1 MKAISLGIISSII
14 FSIVLPKNS
23 SGSRKK
29 PKKSHTTTA
38 APVKVQEKV
47 DFDPKLPNIK
57 FVDEFTPITLE
68 GCKGRLKELDEL
80 FVSETDGMIIDK
92 VTGFSRRENNSSV
105 SGCYIRPYE
114 EDYED
119 MIKEEDAAT
128 LNGDEEF
135 DVEIDPNVAPYLGDR
150 ENDGEGG
157 ETQGEYEENEGDVD
171 E

>member
-47 DFDPKLPNIK
+47 DFDPKFPNLK

-92 VTGFSRRENNSSV
+92 VTGFSRREN
-105 SGCYIRPYE
+105 
-114 EDYED
+114 
-119 MIKEEDAAT
+119 
-128 LNGDEEF
+128 
-135 DVEIDPNVAPYLGDR
+135 
-150 ENDGEGG
+150 
-157 ETQGEYEENEGDVD
+157 
-171 E
+171 